1 MDITFSYRVTALKK
15 VAELNGLTDVV
26 TKVSFIY
33 LGQAGDIFI
42 EYPLEDIQIPT
53 PDTETFVAL
62 ADLTEQEVI
71 SWIESSY
78 PIGPLTDAITLRISE
93 LLNPIEEV
101 ATLPWEAI

>member
-33 LGQAGDIFI
+33 SGQSGETLI
-42 EYPLEDIQIPT
+42 EYPLADISVPT
-53 PDTETFVAL
+53 PDTQSFVAL

-71 SWIESSY
+71 SWIEGSY
-78 PIGPLTDAITLRISE
+78 PIGPLTDAITLQINE
-93 LLNPIEEV
+93 LLNPIQEV
-101 ATLPWEAI
+101 STLPWQVV